1 MITLISPAKTLDLDS
16 EISAMD
22 VSHYE
27 FADESIRLMKKLKS
41 LSRKKIADLMSLSE
55 KLSDT
60 NYQRFQMW
68 SEYPNSENVRPAVF
82 MFKGEVYLGLDA
94 INLNR
99 EQLVFAQNNLRIL
112 SGLYGYLK
120 PLDEIQPYRLEMG
133 TSIAVGRNKNLYQF
147 WGNKISK
154 NINKELVNHK
164 DATIVNLASN
174 EYFKAANAKEINGK
188 IITPVFKD
196 FKNGKY
202 KVISFFA
209 KKARGVMAKWIIEN
223 KIEQAK
229 ELIGFNESGYSYNE
243 IMSSSNE
250 IVFTRG

>member
-16 EISAMD
+16 EIPTLE
-22 VSHYE
+22 VSQYE
-27 FADESIRLMKKLKS
+27 FTDESIRLMKKLKS

-68 SEYPNSENVRPAVF
+68 SAHPNSENLRPAVF

-94 INLNR
+94 MNLKK
-99 EQLVFAQNNLRIL
+99 EELVFAQNNLRIL

-133 TSIAVGRNKNLYQF
+133 TSITVGRNKNLYQF
-147 WGNKISK
+147 WGNKISQ
-154 NINKELVNHK
+154 NINKELVNHQ
-164 DATIVNLASN
+164 DTTIVNLASN
-174 EYFKAANAKEINGK
+174 EYFKAANAKEINGE
-188 IITPVFKD
+188 IMTPVFKD

-223 KIEQAK
+223 RIERAK
-229 ELIGFNESGYSYNE
+229 DLIGFNENGYSYNE